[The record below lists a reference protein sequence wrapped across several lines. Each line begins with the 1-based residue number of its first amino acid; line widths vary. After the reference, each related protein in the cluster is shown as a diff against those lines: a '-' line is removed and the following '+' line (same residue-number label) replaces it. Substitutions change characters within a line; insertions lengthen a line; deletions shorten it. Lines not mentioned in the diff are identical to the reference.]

1 MDIEKGTEDRDTL
14 STSLKGDRP
23 VDTRPISGSRL
34 DPRKDLRQ
42 DSRQDIRQ
50 QPKRFNAKRTTED
63 DFVSTQEL
71 YDFFGEQIERKFS
84 GIIEI
89 QLKRGSIKRWAKT
102 SNFRRIGGGNNQ

>member
-14 STSLKGDRP
+14 STSLRGDRP
-23 VDTRPISGSRL
+23 VGPRL